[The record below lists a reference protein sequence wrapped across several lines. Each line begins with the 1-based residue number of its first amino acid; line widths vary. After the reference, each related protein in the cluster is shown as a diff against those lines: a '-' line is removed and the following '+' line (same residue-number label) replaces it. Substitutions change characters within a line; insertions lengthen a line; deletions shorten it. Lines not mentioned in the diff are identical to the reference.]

1 MNLSNCDVMLFVG
14 CMTANDK
21 GTSLVHAAVDAG
33 AEAAIGFRTIIY
45 CEQANEWTKGFFSEY
60 IEHEVAYYAAHT
72 ACENI
77 CKKYPNSPHGIN
89 SIEVI
94 DTTED

>member
-1 MNLSNCDVMLFVG
+1 MDSFVWG
-14 CMTANDK
+14 
-21 GTSLVHAAVDAG
+21 LIREDADLKVLLPFYSTV
-33 AEAAIGFRTIIY
+33 EEHIIY
-45 CEQANEWTKGFFSEY
+45 CEQANEWTKEFFSEY